1 LQAWGSVPVASGSG
15 SVEKRKKEKKE
26 GREGGM
32 EEGKK
37 EGRKG
42 REAGNFKH
50 HKCYIKIINIFNA
63 YPTLR
68 ESKKNSQVP

>member
-1 LQAWGSVPVASGSG
+1 
-15 SVEKRKKEKKE
+15 
-26 GREGGM
+26 M